1 MLSFNNI
8 WIKRLYEIGIVDR
21 EIVLY
26 FGLSGL
32 LVRASGILLDYR
44 LFGYESYGLINF
56 NSYISF
62 IGDCMDRYLLRFN
75 EFIESSRIIYLC
87 LFESLSL
94 VSPLSPS
101 SPSVFPVPILP
112 SSRNRYDYGYMENT
126 IYDFLFINSSSFL
139 RGFNSQSLDPIP
151 RVILSTSSPSYSMG
165 NNNTL
170 SFFNPFLGSVVPVGI
185 SYLSPIYF
193 SSGPLSYSISDATTP
208 SPQHLFFSLNY
219 LNLQYLNYLLSLFS
233 SPTPL
238 SSSQTIISSHSQ
250 SFVAPSPSFS
260 AAQSSKPF
268 SNPTLSSF
276 PLSYPLTLPPFIP
289 TAIGSA
295 ASLGS
300 YTSVE
305 SSKGIYSLFLCME
318 NSSLLNNISGLSF
331 AAPFAKSL
339 SPSSLQNNFSGLTA
353 SSDPLEIGSLI
364 TINIIASDYLSI
376 NALNKYSKNV
386 NLADL
391 IAILGSIDFVLGSVD
406 C

>member
-101 SPSVFPVPILP
+101 SRLWALSPSNI
-112 SSRNRYDYGYMENT
+112 SRNRYDYGYMENT

-151 RVILSTSSPSYSMG
+151 RVILSTSSPSVFSH
-165 NNNTL
+165 
-170 SFFNPFLGSVVPVGI
+170 
-185 SYLSPIYF
+185 LSPIYF
-193 SSGPLSYSISDATTP
+193 SSGPLSYSISFGPLATAP

-233 SPTPL
+233 SPPL
-238 SSSQTIISSHSQ
+238 SSEQTSHSQ

-260 AAQSSKPF
+260 AIFSSSSSLLSSSSSSSK
-268 SNPTLSSF
+268 
-276 PLSYPLTLPPFIP
+276 PFIP

-331 AAPFAKSL
+331 ARGFELNK
-339 SPSSLQNNFSGLTA
+339 
-353 SSDPLEIGSLI
+353 EIGSLF
-364 TINIIASDYLSI
+364 TINIIAQDYLSI

>member
-101 SPSVFPVPILP
+101 SRLWALSPSNI
-112 SSRNRYDYGYMENT
+112 SRNRYDYGYMENT

-151 RVILSTSSPSYSMG
+151 RVILSTSSPSVFSH
-165 NNNTL
+165 
-170 SFFNPFLGSVVPVGI
+170 
-185 SYLSPIYF
+185 LSPIYF
-193 SSGPLSYSISDATTP
+193 SSGPLSYSISFGPLATAP

-233 SPTPL
+233 SPPPL
-238 SSSQTIISSHSQ
+238 SSEQTSHSQ

-260 AAQSSKPF
+260 AAQSS
-268 SNPTLSSF
+268 SSLLSS
-276 PLSYPLTLPPFIP
+276 SSSSSKPFIP
-289 TAIGSA
+289 TGPSIGSA

-331 AAPFAKSL
+331 SL
-339 SPSSLQNNFSGLTA
+339 GAGNGIVNDSVNRYDYITPQLNK
-353 SSDPLEIGSLI
+353 EIGSLF